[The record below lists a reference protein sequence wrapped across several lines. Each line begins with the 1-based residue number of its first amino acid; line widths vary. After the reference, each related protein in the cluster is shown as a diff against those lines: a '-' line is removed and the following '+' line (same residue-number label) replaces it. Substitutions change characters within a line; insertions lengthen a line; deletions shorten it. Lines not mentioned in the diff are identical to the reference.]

1 MSKST
6 HIIILA
12 AMILLTLNSVYNAI
26 RQHHAELR
34 FKPQQLD
41 SLMIHWVASDSP
53 VLIEGAHAFIM
64 YDTITKQC
72 VLVPIAE
79 PRAFQLLT
87 GFEIPFR

>member
-6 HIIILA
+6 HIVILA

-41 SLMIHWVASDSP
+41 SLIMHWEASGAP
-53 VLIEGAHAFIM
+53 MLINGPHAFVM
-64 YDTITKQC
+64 YDTITKRV

-79 PRAFQLLT
+79 EREKIMKLLDK
-87 GFEIPFR
+87 